1 MPYVCI
7 YNKYQSLLYANI
19 SAATHCLH
27 KKHLITSKKYR
38 IYLRIWYHRTLFA
51 VNKVFLLCIVSNC
64 IFIVFFF
71 FTYPFLL
78 SSLSS
83 FSTFVP
89 TFRFGACIPLSSLLF
104 RRRFPCGKLPATTV
118 NWSIFFIFINS
129 HDFYALFFNK
139 STMTKSNIT
148 SNLICCRPPKTHQ
161 KKEKRNGR
169 RATLFSSLFY
179 CLARYS
185 ICPCSS
191 KWRTSLIL
199 FCPSTNTTVGV
210 YVTASSSC
218 IQA

>member
-64 IFIVFFF
+64 IFIVFF